1 MNRATIS
8 VNFFDQTKKTTYSKF
23 KIENEKCLNNLSKLS
38 FQPSSSITLSRTN
51 SVSQSNF
58 SKLIQ
63 NKIERKLIVK
73 KSPSQILSQQD
84 KIKLIKLKFPE
95 KKPYVD
101 PITSIIDLKE
111 IESLPNST
119 NYAKKVFLIG
129 EQKKKIY
136 MENDVNLTITE
147 SDYHE

>member
-119 NYAKKVFLIG
+119 NYAKKAFLIG